1 MFYYQ
6 QEITPL
12 TDEDFFIL
20 LNRYDV
26 RFEYPVHFHSDY
38 ELNLVMETDG
48 QRIIGDTQSEFK
60 SIDMALIGPN
70 LPHA

>member
-38 ELNLVMETDG
+38 ELNLVMETDNG
-48 QRIIGDTQSEFK
+48 SSAIPNRNSNR
-60 SIDMALIGPN
+60 SIWP
-70 LPHA
+70 